1 MEHIIQ
7 QKQAFWR
14 ARRTA
19 GKGSSYRYAL
29 YTMVHGRAEELSAF
43 GGYCASATAL
53 AEAVSAPWAA
63 WMEQNSAEA
72 GYQIVD
78 NPLD

>member
-1 MEHIIQ
+1 ME

-29 YTMVHGRAEELSAF
+29 YTMVHGKAEELSAF
-43 GGYCASATAL
+43 GGYSAADTAL
-53 AEAVSAPWAA
+53 AEAESAPWAA
-63 WMEQNSAEA
+63 WMEQNIAEA